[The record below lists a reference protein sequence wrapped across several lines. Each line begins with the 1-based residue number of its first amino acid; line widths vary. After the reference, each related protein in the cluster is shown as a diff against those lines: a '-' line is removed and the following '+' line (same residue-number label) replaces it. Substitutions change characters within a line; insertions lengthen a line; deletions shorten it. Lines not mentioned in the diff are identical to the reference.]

1 MLLSDLDFKIPEKL
15 IALKP
20 TKPRDNSNLVIV
32 RENLEIIK
40 FKELVKCLNPGDAI
54 IFNDTKVI
62 PGLLN
67 GKINNRKVTVN
78 LNKVI
83 DKKKIIW
90 NVLIK
95 SNRSPKK
102 NDIINFNDKLN
113 AKITNEIFENN
124 FKSFNIK
131 FFCEYEDFKERLYSI
146 GKIPLPPYI
155 IKKRKIHKFDSK
167 DYQTIFA
174 EKEGAVASPTA
185 SLHFTK
191 KLINNLKNKGI
202 KLINITLHVNGGTF
216 LPIKSENVFD
226 HKMHCEFGVISK
238 KAANEINKIRKSG
251 GKVFAVGTT
260 VLRLLESSK
269 DSKGHIKSFT
279 GETNIFLKPGTKI
292 NSVDALIT
300 NFHTPRSTLLLLIF
314 AILGK
319 KKTLE
324 LYRFAIKKKLR
335 FFSYG
340 DACLIW
346 IGNGKI

>member
-1 MLLSDLDFKIPEKL
+1 M
-15 IALKP
+15 
-20 TKPRDNSNLVIV
+20 
-32 RENLEIIK
+32 
-40 FKELVKCLNPGDAI
+40 
-54 IFNDTKVI
+54 
-62 PGLLN
+62 
-67 GKINNRKVTVN
+67 
-78 LNKVI
+78 NKVI
-83 DKKKIIW
+83 DKKKNIW
-90 NVLIK
+90 NVLVK

-102 NDIINFNDKLN
+102 NDIINFDEKLN
-113 AKITNEIFENN
+113 AKITNEVFENS

-131 FFCEYEDFKERLYSI
+131 FFCEYENFKKKLSSV

-155 IKKRKIHKFDSK
+155 IKKRKIYAFDNK
-167 DYQTIFA
+167 DYQTVFA

-191 KLINNLKNKGI
+191 NLVNNLRKKGI

-216 LPIKSENVFD
+216 LPINSRNVFD
-226 HKMHCEFGVISK
+226 HKMHCEYGVISQ
-238 KAANEINKIRKSG
+238 KAANEINKIRNNG
-251 GKVFAVGTT
+251 GKIFAVGTT

-269 DSKGHIKSFT
+269 DSKGNIHSFS
-279 GETNIFLKPGTKI
+279 GETNIFIKPGTKI

-319 KKTLE
+319 KRTLE
-324 LYRFAIKKKLR
+324 LYKFAIKKKLR